1 METHREHP
9 KIEDI
14 DKETILIV
22 SEYVDLYFDHTAK
35 AHKFYMEHQ
44 EVIDGVFEL
53 YEGRGQ
59 KKYWEREQILKN
71 WMELKNQ

>member
-1 METHREHP
+1 MAP

-22 SEYVDLYFDHTAK
+22 SEYVDLYFEHPAK

-44 EVIDGVFEL
+44 EAIDAVFEL
-53 YEGRGQ
+53 YHG
-59 KKYWEREQILKN
+59 KYWEREQILKN